1 MILHR
6 YYFRRDVVNSVKASV
21 FLYRADDYINS
32 VKENLQ
38 QIEEMNPEKIQ
49 FTFYD
54 SKDDQGLQN
63 QNIDISIINGTY
75 ILLVNL
81 VDLSSGLQV
90 ISKAK
95 ENNLPII
102 LFNRE
107 PKDLEAIRGYDKALY
122 IGTDP
127 KGAGILQGKILI
139 DQWINNKEYIDR
151 NRDDVMQYI
160 MLIGE
165 ADNREA
171 IERTKY
177 SVETIK
183 NAQINVEELARR
195 EANWDKELARSAIEA
210 LIFRYGNRIEV
221 IISNDDSMA
230 EGAIIALQ
238 IFGYNKGDKMFTIP
252 VVGVNATKAARELI
266 SKGYMAG
273 TVLQDAPAKAE
284 ALYLVAMNMA
294 EGKAPLEGTNY
305 AFDET
310 GVAIR
315 IPYREYIG

>member
-63 QNIDISIINGTY
+63 QNIDIAIKNGTD

>member
-1 MILHR
+1 MLHR

-21 FLYRADDYINS
+21 FLYRADDYIDS

-63 QNIDISIINGTY
+63 QNIDIAIKNGTD

-183 NAQINVEELARR
+183 NAQINVEELALR
-195 EANWDKELARSAIEA
+195 EANWDKELARSAVEA

-284 ALYLVAMNMA
+284 ALYIVAMNMA